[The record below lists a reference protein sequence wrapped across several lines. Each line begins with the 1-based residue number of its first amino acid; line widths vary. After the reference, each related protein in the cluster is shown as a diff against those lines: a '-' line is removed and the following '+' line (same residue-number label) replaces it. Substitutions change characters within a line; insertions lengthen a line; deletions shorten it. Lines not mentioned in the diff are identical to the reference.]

1 MCDQD
6 QQINLISRG
15 SALCNHDASENVVS
29 WLIWSANSMLLV
41 VILNSSVV
49 VTHFVMLFVKSHL
62 NVHLRLRGREILFKC
77 HCGLTPY
84 ETKVTT
90 GPTTDDRLSNL
101 EGKTYSHLPLM
112 YWMLK
117 RFPCRLLHLWFTI
130 LNLITHSSTEV
141 KWKAWNQ

>member
-1 MCDQD
+1 
-6 QQINLISRG
+6 
-15 SALCNHDASENVVS
+15 
-29 WLIWSANSMLLV
+29 MLLV

-101 EGKTYSHLPLM
+101 EGKTFSLTSHVLDVKALPM
-112 YWMLK
+112 
-117 RFPCRLLHLWFTI
+117 PTAPP
-130 LNLITHSSTEV
+130 LIHNTESD
-141 KWKAWNQ
+141 NP